1 MCVSVAGEAVGGDG
15 GHHGTRNNAY
25 GKNCPL
31 EGRKERPKTILN
43 LFLDLPKAGLK
54 YSSDNF

>member
-25 GKNCPL
+25 GKSCPPQRG
-31 EGRKERPKTILN
+31 EKKDQGQ
-43 LFLDLPKAGLK
+43 F
-54 YSSDNF
+54 